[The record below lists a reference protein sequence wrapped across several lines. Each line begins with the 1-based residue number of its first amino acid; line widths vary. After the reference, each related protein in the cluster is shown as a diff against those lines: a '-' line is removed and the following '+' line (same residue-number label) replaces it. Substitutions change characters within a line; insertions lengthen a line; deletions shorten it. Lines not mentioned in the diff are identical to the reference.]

1 MVNYAK
7 GGLAT
12 ASLIQQLQGLAA
24 QPVRCPTAII
34 AIGTNDAMLPLSDQQ
49 FQANLAQILALVRGL
64 GAEHIHLLP
73 AFYSTVAA
81 SQRPSMAGPIWR
93 IDQLNG
99 LIQAVAVQEQVPV
112 QAAVVQPL
120 FEAAA
125 LRSDYTVDGV
135 HLNEAGKAVYRKG
148 LLGLVQQT
156 GDGRS
161 AGAPAVAGQGN

>member
-1 MVNYAK
+1 M
-7 GGLAT
+7 
-12 ASLIQQLQGLAA
+12 QGLAA

>member
-1 MVNYAK
+1 VVNYAK

-73 AFYSTVAA
+73 AF
-81 SQRPSMAGPIWR
+81 
-93 IDQLNG
+93 
-99 LIQAVAVQEQVPV
+99 
-112 QAAVVQPL
+112 
-120 FEAAA
+120 
-125 LRSDYTVDGV
+125 
-135 HLNEAGKAVYRKG
+135 
-148 LLGLVQQT
+148 
-156 GDGRS
+156 
-161 AGAPAVAGQGN
+161 